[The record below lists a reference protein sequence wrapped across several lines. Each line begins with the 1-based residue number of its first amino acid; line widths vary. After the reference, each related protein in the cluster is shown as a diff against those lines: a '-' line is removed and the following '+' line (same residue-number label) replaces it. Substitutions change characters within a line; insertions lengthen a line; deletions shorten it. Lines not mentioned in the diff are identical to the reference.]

1 MTGAAPPGSGAGTR
15 RRQAPDPVGALLAVA
30 SVVVFLLHGF
40 EGAMSRDVAVYA
52 YAGQQV
58 AEGVPPYENILNRAG
73 PLAHL
78 VPGAGAFVGRSL
90 GVDDLLAMRVTLM
103 LVSVLAV
110 WACYVLGRDLFRSR
124 GAGAIAAV
132 TLLSFQ
138 GFVTYATYGPREKT
152 TMVLLVILALAATT
166 HRRWA
171 VAGAATA
178 LATLTWQGA
187 FFPVAAGCLLAM
199 VLLRGRRPRVA
210 ALLRWAGAGT
220 AVTAAAIGYFALVG
234 ALPEFWEGFY
244 AVNAGWT
251 TQQGM
256 LAQLADPQPLIAGYG
271 WSLAL
276 LALGLVGCFAVA
288 GARLR
293 KLDRDDPAHGGVLAL
308 AAGVIVALLWALAS
322 FEGWPDAFV
331 MLPYA
336 ACGVAGLVHLVL
348 NRMPRPVVASATAVL
363 VTAALVVAGIDATL
377 GSQQRPGGR
386 PPPRRRGRRHPGPR
400 HRDARHRQPHPARAG
415 PRHQP
420 DPLPA
425 VRRRPGNVPGGHLP
439 RGAGRPGR
447 RDRGDP
453 AHPHHRAPP
462 PLLRLA
468 PAGAGTRLQATGRSA
483 RPLHLVRLHRRDD
496 ARAAPGDEAGR
507 QGHPAGRHV
516 VRRGTIPDMTEA
528 LDPRSFTYSIV
539 IPVFN
544 SERIVGDTI
553 DRVVDV
559 FTDAGLRFEL
569 ILVNDGSTDG
579 SWDVVAERAARLP
592 GVVALDLLKNYGQHY
607 ANLAGMTRGHG

>member
-1 MTGAAPPGSGAGTR
+1 MTGAAPPGFGAGTKWR
-15 RRQAPDPVGALLAVA
+15 HAPDPVGALLAVA

-152 TMVLLVILALAATT
+152 TMALLVILALVAIA

-199 VLLRGRRPRVA
+199 VLLRGRRTRVA
-210 ALLRWAGAGT
+210 ALLCWAGTGT
-220 AVTAAAIGYFALVG
+220 AVAAAAIGYFALVG

-244 AVNAGWT
+244 VVNAGWT
-251 TQQGM
+251 TQRGV
-256 LAQLADPQPLIAGYG
+256 LTQLADPQQLASGFG

-276 LALGLVGCFAVA
+276 LALGLVGCLAAAV
-288 GARLR
+288 ARLR

-308 AAGVIVALLWALAS
+308 AAGAIVTLLWALVS

-348 NRMPRPVVASATAVL
+348 NRMPRPVVATATAVL
-363 VTAALVVAGIDATL
+363 VTAGVVVAGIHATL
-377 GSQQRPGGR
+377 GRSSGLVDDRRHVAAVAGVLGPDTQMLAIGNPTPLVLRHETNPIRYQLFGGGLGTYLDDTYPGGIAGLADEIGEIR
-386 PPPRRRGRRHPGPR
+386 PTVITVRRVRAYPWLQPVLALDYKRLGGQFSRYTWFVST
-400 HRDARHRQPHPARAG
+400 DATTREQRQEMR
-415 PRHQP
+415 Q
-420 DPLPA
+420 A
-425 VRRRPGNVPGGHLP
+425 VRDTLP
-439 RGAGRPGR
+439 
-447 RDRGDP
+447 DDT
-453 AHPHHRAPP
+453 PP
-462 PLLRLA
+462 DVE
-468 PAGAGTRLQATGRSA
+468 RS
-483 RPLHLVRLHRRDD
+483 L
-496 ARAAPGDEAGR
+496 
-507 QGHPAGRHV
+507 
-516 VRRGTIPDMTEA
+516 T
-528 LDPRSFTYSIV
+528 
-539 IPVFN
+539 
-544 SERIVGDTI
+544 
-553 DRVVDV
+553 
-559 FTDAGLRFEL
+559 
-569 ILVNDGSTDG
+569 
-579 SWDVVAERAARLP
+579 
-592 GVVALDLLKNYGQHY
+592 
-607 ANLAGMTRGHG
+607 

>member
-1 MTGAAPPGSGAGTR
+1 M
-15 RRQAPDPVGALLAVA
+15 LLAVA

-187 FFPVAAGCLLAM
+187 FIPLTAGCLLAM

-210 ALLRWAGAGT
+210 ALLRWAGTGT
-220 AVTAAAIGYFALVG
+220 AVAAAAIGYFALVG

-251 TQQGM
+251 TQQGL
-256 LAQLADPQPLIAGYG
+256 LAQLADPQPLVAGYG

-276 LALGLVGCFAVA
+276 LALGPVGCLAVVV
-288 GARLR
+288 ARLR
-293 KLDRDDPAHGGVLAL
+293 KLDRDDPAHGGMLAL
-308 AAGVIVALLWALAS
+308 AAGVVVALLWALTS
-322 FEGWPDAFV
+322 FQGWPDAFV

-348 NRMPRPVVASATAVL
+348 NRMPRPVVATATAVL

-377 GSQQRPGGR
+377 SRSSGLVDDRRHVAAVAGVLGPDIEMLAIGNPTPLVLRHESNPIRYQLFGGGLGTYLEDTYPGGLGRLADEIGETR
-386 PPPRRRGRRHPGPR
+386 PTVIT
-400 HRDARHRQPHPARAG
+400 
-415 PRHQP
+415 
-420 DPLPA
+420 
-425 VRRRPGNVPGGHLP
+425 VRRLRFYAWLKPLLVLDYKRLGGPPGRFTWFVSTDTTTREQRQEMRHAIRDTLPGGTSS
-439 RGAGRPGR
+439 
-447 RDRGDP
+447 DVE
-453 AHPHHRAPP
+453 
-462 PLLRLA
+462 
-468 PAGAGTRLQATGRSA
+468 RS
-483 RPLHLVRLHRRDD
+483 L
-496 ARAAPGDEAGR
+496 
-507 QGHPAGRHV
+507 
-516 VRRGTIPDMTEA
+516 T
-528 LDPRSFTYSIV
+528 
-539 IPVFN
+539 
-544 SERIVGDTI
+544 
-553 DRVVDV
+553 
-559 FTDAGLRFEL
+559 
-569 ILVNDGSTDG
+569 
-579 SWDVVAERAARLP
+579 
-592 GVVALDLLKNYGQHY
+592 
-607 ANLAGMTRGHG
+607 